1 VAGNQVHEHGL
12 LAYMVGWRKGA
23 GGGFSPPDS
32 SEHEKAGF
40 AAGKQARE
48 AAYGAACEHYKY
60 RLGVM
65 RLQGD
70 PPEEAPV

>member
-1 VAGNQVHEHGL
+1 M

-23 GGGFSPPDS
+23 GGGFVTVDAD
-32 SEHEKAGF
+32 EHEKAGF

-48 AAYGAACEHYKY
+48 AAYEAASQQYGY

-65 RLQGD
+65 RIQGN
-70 PPEEAPV
+70 